1 MQFSGYT
8 FQTLLPGLAIIAIII
23 AVLYLI
29 RVRRR
34 TVAVPYIGLWREVM
48 EKSAHRR
55 WHDWVKRLVSYLLI
69 MSVVGLIALA
79 LMDPRQEEDD
89 TARRHAVI
97 IVDASASMTAAA
109 TKDGSDCQTR
119 FECAVEDAQKLIDNM
134 GMTDRAVIV
143 EASGMVSAVSGP
155 FSADKSALSRA
166 LKTIAPRSTTT
177 DMAKALELAAN
188 LTQNRANA
196 EIFLLTD
203 GQFQNAEA
211 LGQMLPQNA
220 AFEQKT
226 YGSASG
232 NVSIEAF
239 NVRRY
244 IANRLGFEV
253 FFKVHN
259 GFDKPVTVRLKIVGL
274 EDSETT
280 LNPQAEH
287 KVLAEKTLTIASG
300 DSELRLYDN
309 LTVQTSRMAAT
320 LEIVDPAGLKDP
332 MPMDDVAYARIPDY
346 AKPRIMCVSS
356 GNLYLEAALLLNE
369 NYRVEFV
376 SPEQAKRGQ
385 NGIDLKTLAA
395 EYDIVILD
403 NSYRNLGLVD
413 TTDWQG
419 RTIFINPEAGYAPF
433 KTTEVVSPVIERVN
447 NKHAVARWLSL
458 KNLNIAKAN
467 TFAGIKNDE
476 LIMRAIEG
484 PLMATRKTDDQR
496 LVAVGFSLVESDLI
510 FRVGLPV
517 FFINAVDWLMDE
529 NTEPQRGFP
538 TGQAWHVSVP
548 DTLKR
553 VNITK
558 PDGSQLLNLPVY
570 ENAVSLYGET
580 AGFYRV
586 VSHDVQNASK
596 NIEFAAN
603 FYHPGESDLSSP
615 AAEIQGRIHL
625 KTTLGDEIELSEAE
639 SSLILSIL
647 EKLPSSSQ
655 YIWVLALLIAM
666 GLITVEWL
674 TYHRRWTV

>member
-1 MQFSGYT
+1 MQFNGYT
-8 FQTLLPGLAIIAIII
+8 FQTLLPVLAVIAIII
-23 AVLYLI
+23 AVLYLL

-34 TVAVPYIGLWREVM
+34 SVAVPYIGLWREVL
-48 EKSAHRR
+48 EKSSHRR
-55 WHDWVKRLVSYLLI
+55 WHDWIKRLISYLLI
-69 MSVVGLIALA
+69 MLVVGLIALA

-89 TARRHAVI
+89 SARRHAVI
-97 IVDASASMTAAA
+97 IVDASASMTADAQ
-109 TKDGSDCQTR
+109 KQDSDCKTR
-119 FECAVEDAQKLIDNM
+119 FECAAEDAQKLIDNM
-134 GMTDRAVIV
+134 GMTDRAVII

-155 FSADKSALSRA
+155 FTADKSALSRA
-166 LKTIAPRSTTT
+166 LQTISPRSTTT
-177 DMAKALELAAN
+177 DMAKALELAVN

-203 GQFQNAEA
+203 GQIQNTET
-211 LGQMLPQNA
+211 LSKMLPQNV

-226 YGSASG
+226 YGDVSG
-232 NVSIEAF
+232 NLSIEAF

-259 GFDKPVTVRLKIVGL
+259 GFDKPVTARLKIVGL
-274 EDSETT
+274 EDNETT
-280 LNPQAEH
+280 LNPDIEH
-287 KVLAEKTLTIASG
+287 KILAEKTLTIASG

-309 LTVQTSRMAAT
+309 LTIGSSRMAASI
-320 LEIVDPAGLKDP
+320 EIIDPVDLRDP
-332 MPMDDVAYARIPDY
+332 MPMDDIAYARIPDY
-346 AKPRIMCVSS
+346 AKPRIMCISS

-376 SPEQAKRGQ
+376 SPDNAIRGQ

-395 EYDIVILD
+395 DYDIVILD
-403 NSYRNLGLVD
+403 NSYRNLGTVD
-413 TTDWQG
+413 TSDWQG
-419 RTIFINPEAGYAPF
+419 RTIFINPDADYAPF
-433 KTTEVVSPVIERVN
+433 KTAEVVSPVIERVN
-447 NKHAVARWLSL
+447 SKHAVARWLSL
-458 KNLNIAKAN
+458 KNLNIARAN
-467 TFAGIKNDE
+467 TFAGVKNDE

-496 LVAVGFSLVESDLI
+496 FVAVGFSLVESDLI

-538 TGQAWHVSVP
+538 TGQAWHVTVP
-548 DTLKR
+548 DMMKR
-553 VNITK
+553 VDIIK
-558 PDGSQLLNLPVY
+558 PDGTKLQNLPAY
-570 ENAVSLYGET
+570 DNAVSLYGET
-580 AGFYRV
+580 AGFYQV
-586 VSHDVQNASK
+586 MPHEIQNASR

-603 FYHPGESDLSSP
+603 FYHPEESDLSRKPS
-615 AAEIQGRIHL
+615 EITGRIHL
-625 KTTLGDEIELSEAE
+625 KTTLGDDIELNEEE

-647 EKLPSSSQ
+647 ENLPSSSQ

-666 GLITVEWL
+666 GLITVEWI